1 MRYESI
7 VEWSF
12 WRRMKLFH
20 ASSVTIL
27 WEKYYKL
34 QRNNEQSGISEVK
47 FRKWQVKPI
56 RYTVILKMHWWHDTS
71 NKEVSKLTWYRWLMV
86 WIACLTLGFA
96 QYKNNVT
103 YRYVIKLNLY
113 AYIDFYSF
121 CFVRKWIQILIKVH
135 FLEVIAVWNLE
146 S

>member
-1 MRYESI
+1 MRYVSI
-7 VEWSF
+7 VEWCF

-27 WEKYYKL
+27 WEKYWKL
-34 QRNNEQSGISEVK
+34 RPNNEQNGIPEVK
-47 FRKWQVKPI
+47 CRKWQVNLK
-56 RYTVILKMHWWHDTS
+56 RYTAVFKMFLWHGTS
-71 NKEVSKLTWYRWLMV
+71 NKEVSKLTWYIWLMV

-113 AYIDFYSF
+113 GYIDFCSF
-121 CFVRKWIQILIKVH
+121 WFVRMWIQILIKVH
-135 FLEVIAVWNLE
+135 FLEVITV
-146 S
+146 